1 MTVKLIFLNYCLLLC
16 SHFFLSPPQWNT
28 KFSLFS
34 FRFRVL
40 EPFMLEKIQKSTDLT
55 LPSPSLNHVPKC
67 PICTTF
73 KSLQGQWFCHSPRQ
87 PVTEC
92 DKLLDVYIF
101 PDIQYKPPLEQLE
114 VISSCLIA
122 CGLGEV
128 PDPCLSTAS
137 SQALLYSVRKRNL
150 FCLSSSA
157 CSFYVLK
164 LGSCNNKK
172 PVLCLCMWCFQGC
185 RKRMM
190 RSSLSLLFCQPHSP
204 IQLTHLIFNRLGQW
218 DKF

>member
-1 MTVKLIFLNYCLLLC
+1 MSGPAVFITLRVQDTSKGQTTELLGMENISKINKSSHPPDPALC
-16 SHFFLSPPQWNT
+16 SP
-28 KFSLFS
+28 
-34 FRFRVL
+34 
-40 EPFMLEKIQKSTDLT
+40 
-55 LPSPSLNHVPKC
+55 LNHV
-67 PICTTF
+67 F
-73 KSLQGQWFCHSPRQ
+73 KCHSHMFLNFQGWWLHYLPRQ
-87 PVTEC
+87 AVPVLYNTFHK
-92 DKLLDVYIF
+92 DIF

-204 IQLTHLIFNRLGQW
+204 IQLTHLIFNRLGQ
-218 DKF
+218 